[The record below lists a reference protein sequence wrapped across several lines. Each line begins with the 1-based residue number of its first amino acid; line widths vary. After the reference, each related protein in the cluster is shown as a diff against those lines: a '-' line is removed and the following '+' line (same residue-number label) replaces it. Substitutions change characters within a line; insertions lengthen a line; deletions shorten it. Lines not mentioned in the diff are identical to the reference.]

1 MSQHVGCSF
10 LDTKEILVGARGN
23 LYVED
28 EEGEERT
35 RPWRTLAW
43 AAIRWGWCCWTKT
56 GRRPRG
62 LGRKETGLCV
72 QHQEVEVE
80 IPSGR
85 LEIGPRGEVSW
96 RPSLV
101 MGLLLFME
109 TKGNDESSVSW

>member
-1 MSQHVGCSF
+1 M
-10 LDTKEILVGARGN
+10 
-23 LYVED
+23 
-28 EEGEERT
+28 
-35 RPWRTLAW
+35 
-43 AAIRWGWCCWTKT
+43 
-56 GRRPRG
+56 
-62 LGRKETGLCV
+62 

-109 TKGNDESSVSW
+109 TKGNDESSVLPGTLGNFPGCL

>member
-1 MSQHVGCSF
+1 MGSYQMGTVL
-10 LDTKEILVGARGN
+10 LDQNWQEA
-23 LYVED
+23 E
-28 EEGEERT
+28 
-35 RPWRTLAW
+35 
-43 AAIRWGWCCWTKT
+43 
-56 GRRPRG
+56 G

-85 LEIGPRGEVSW
+85 LEIGPREEVSW
-96 RPSLV
+96 RPSLA